1 MSQDSIRKRY
11 ERYGAGPYYRQ
22 FGAQYRN
29 PHELAVRRAVH
40 AAVAAWGLDLTRVL
54 DLACGS
60 GEVTLALRDGT
71 CPTPAHPAP
80 DSLGGG
86 STGGWASRASAGLA
100 NDLDLAKQDRWQDRD
115 RTATAIEGLDPYT
128 GAAYQA
134 RTGQPAEAL
143 TFEAIAGGAL
153 DGRRYSLVVCSYAL
167 HLVPPSRL
175 PRLAYQLSRIA
186 GALLVLSP
194 HKRPNLRPEWGWTLA
209 GEMVIDRVRARCY
222 WRTGQI
228 DV

>member
-11 ERYGAGPYYRQ
+11 ERYGAEPYYRQ

-29 PHELAVRRAVH
+29 PHELAVRRAVQE
-40 AAVAAWGLDLTRVL
+40 AVAAWGLNLTRVL

-60 GEVTLALRDGT
+60 GEVTLALRD
-71 CPTPAHPAP
+71 
-80 DSLGGG
+80 DLG
-86 STGGWASRASAGLA
+86 
-100 NDLDLAKQDRWQDRD
+100 
-115 RTATAIEGLDPYT
+115 ATAIEGLDPYT

-167 HLVPPSRL
+167 HLVSPSRL
-175 PRLAYQLSRIA
+175 PRLAYQLSRVA
-186 GALLVLSP
+186 GALLVLTP
-194 HKRPNLRPEWGWTLA
+194 HKRPHLRPEWGWALA
-209 GEMVIDRVRARCY
+209 GDMVVDRVRARCY
-222 WRTGQI
+222 WPMGQM